1 MTIQIGADQSETN
14 GRSSPNKIKRFVQ
27 TKELPEHRLHRSLIK
42 NHGPSCFIENGL
54 LKYHDEQ
61 PGKLPR
67 DLIVLPEDHTATVAE
82 SHSSLEGGHEGPEK
96 NIDRI
101 KKTWW

>member
-1 MTIQIGADQSETN
+1 MVDPLL
-14 GRSSPNKIKRFVQ
+14 RKIKRFVQ
-27 TKELPEHRLHRSLIK
+27 TKELPEHRLHRPLIK